1 MIALLPLAFGLAVA
15 ALTVIGT
22 HRIRADEAGRIRPL
36 LRQRRKN
43 NGPHHKWLADFMSH
57 L

>member
-22 HRIRADEAGRIRPL
+22 HRIRADEAGRTRPP
-36 LRQRRKN
+36 LRPSSKN
-43 NGPHHKWLADFMSH
+43 NGPHHKWLADFMRH